1 MVTLY
6 VLSEYRSRRIE
17 YAAGTAIVVSEE
29 EAGRLMADS
38 PASFTLA
45 RPIEPDPEP
54 EVLIAA
60 PEAPPVD
67 KAIRRRR

>member
-38 PASFTLA
+38 PESFALVT
-45 RPIEPDPEP
+45 PIEPDPEP
-54 EVLIAA
+54 EVLTTA
-60 PEAPPVD
+60 PEEPPVD
-67 KAIRRRR
+67 KAVRRRR